1 MIVYMIEEEGRHL
14 IGQFVR
20 EYIPLSGTTA
30 AALGAKAGTPKRN
43 AIEKIKRGDLVSPA
57 TLMSLGT
64 KMGLPMKYL
73 IYVGT
78 RDTNRIA
85 SSGADPDVI
94 RFTLDLIAS
103 ARPSGRSSADNA
115 NEG

>member
-1 MIVYMIEEEGRHL
+1 MIVYMIEDQGRAL
-14 IGQFVR
+14 IAQFVR

-43 AIEKIKRGDLVSPA
+43 AIEKIKRGGIVSPA

-78 RDTNRIA
+78 RDTQRIA
-85 SSGADPDVI
+85 GSGADTDVI

-103 ARPSGRSSADNA
+103 ARPAEEGH
-115 NEG
+115 NEQTN